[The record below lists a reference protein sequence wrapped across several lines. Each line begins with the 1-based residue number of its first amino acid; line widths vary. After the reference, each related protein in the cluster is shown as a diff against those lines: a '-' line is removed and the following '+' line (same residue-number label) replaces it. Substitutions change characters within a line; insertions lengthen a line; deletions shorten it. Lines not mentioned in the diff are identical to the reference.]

1 MSFRFLR
8 RNTTQLEG
16 KENEFESSSNSILLP
31 PLRDPLSDNRSW
43 STTTSNNNGTPTA
56 SGGGKGKLP
65 YSEPNSAQSTPSR
78 SLPKSVSATGCVK
91 PHRGSDFGVR
101 GGAGGSHPKVCRRVS
116 VVPSEILPVDVQHF
130 ELAEDPSFWMDHN
143 VQVLIRIRPISNS
156 EKVTQGNFRCLRQ
169 DSAHTLTWLGNPE
182 TRFTFDHVACETISQ
197 EKLFMVAGFPMVE
210 NCMSGYNS
218 CMFAYGQ
225 TGSGKTYTMMGEIHE
240 MDRYLNEDC
249 GMTPRIFEYLF
260 TRIREEEE
268 NRPEEN
274 LKYSCK
280 CSFLEIYNEQITDLL
295 EPSSTNLQ
303 LREDIRKGVY
313 VENLK
318 EYEVTT
324 VKDVVELL
332 LQGAENRKMAATNMN
347 SESSRSHSVFT
358 CVIESRWEMDS
369 TTHLRFG
376 RLNLV
381 DLAGSE
387 RQKSSGAEG
396 ERLKEAANIN
406 KSLST
411 LGLVIMT
418 LVELAHGKHRH
429 VPYRDSRLTFLLQDS
444 LGGNSKTTIIANI
457 SPSTCSANETLSTL
471 KFAQR
476 AKLIQNNAKVN
487 EDASGDVLA
496 LQRQIQQLKD
506 QLFVLNHQKP
516 SRDLS
521 LCMPDSEQSQL
532 GHVHETN
539 YSTPNKRI
547 SNFQNS
553 ISITKKKMKC
563 IETTLTGALRR
574 EKMAEAAVSRLE
586 AEIEHMNRLAHQR
599 EEDAQRTKMILR
611 FREEKIKKMGSL
623 ADGLVSANDFLK
635 EENAALYEEIQLL
648 QARIDRNPE
657 LTRFALEN
665 IRLLERLRMYEGFY
679 EGGERETLFTEISEL
694 RDQLMETLAGHY
706 QQQEIPSGAKNK
718 EHGNHSKRELEDC
731 KRNLDACLKINDSL
745 NREVDELQRDLN
757 KYLNHSE
764 DPFDSVADS
773 ISKEAETIKQIEQQ
787 SSVEIIS
794 ARTDLDDET
803 ASYAREDDE
812 VLGKHDLKMGS
823 TLALQLSETEN
834 DLMEARYLIEAME
847 SEQVGLIEELDILQK
862 ENSQYLELLRNGEF
876 EHTQTKLQHEN
887 PCEPSERDN
896 LIKNPSQLNRTL
908 ATEDNVAGS
917 VLQCKLERMNRD
929 LEEARLLIRRYQD
942 DQESKQHQENEFE
955 EIRQHVEVET
965 AKAILDLQ
973 DKHTTLQQELQERL
987 CLTTEENTRLRYIIS
1002 TREDE
1007 MKVLTEEWE
1016 KATLELTAFI
1026 ADGCRSLGDASD
1038 QVREIANSF
1047 PESKVWISEH
1057 VEMAAKSFLEKKKT
1071 IEQLRKSLED
1081 ALKMGLDMELK
1092 LSSLKGATLAIT
1104 DVQLLEKDEKDRET
1118 ILLRSQLSEKI
1129 HMIQDLE
1136 SALQVKE
1143 DEIIDA
1149 EKRAAAAFVV
1159 VKRLSVIPR
1168 AVCAE
1173 VAEKEDPDIKLH
1185 ISVEQDKSGISEIR
1199 AEENIQII
1207 EAIKEFEEGCSDT
1220 REMQFNFDSA
1230 RLVADEK
1237 INAATDFF
1245 VKLEEA
1251 QATMQEADTMLNTLL
1266 VANEN
1271 AKLMTDRWKQA
1282 GKRLKKERASLIEEV
1297 RRLTATVCLQQ
1308 GEYES
1313 LEGQFHSSLVEIT
1326 NSVSSLE
1333 IFVVEMQKDV
1343 EEKFKLVY
1351 SDICSLGKDLL
1362 DFACNSRSSLEDIWS
1377 DIMEKEFSLFVI
1389 YQCHIRGSLEKISS
1403 LNSEPLVLQPGEK
1416 GCNSISYN
1424 VQDIGSVEKTTCF
1437 GGPNGIKEADQGF
1450 EALCKVSNPGD
1461 TKDHR
1466 YSSGESDKFK
1476 EEELG
1481 LTQDKLTTEN
1491 DLLKQELARKDI
1503 LLKGFLFD
1511 LSLLQESTSN
1521 SKDIKD
1527 ESEQMFA
1534 TLTGIQEELAVKTT
1548 RLDIIL
1554 AQNKKLEEQLA
1565 ETEAALIMTNSK
1577 FEQVEEIQD
1586 DLMNQNSELKALVDD
1601 LFTTKDD
1608 VEGQLEEKKEII
1620 KNLEEEI
1627 LRMAFKV
1634 EEKILASI
1642 EDIEDELRAV
1652 SDERD
1657 NLREEV
1663 ISLNDKLEM
1672 ANALADENEA
1682 VAVEARQESE
1692 ASKLYAEQK
1701 EEEAKILERSV
1712 EELEYTINVMDQKV
1726 NEMSKEV
1733 ERHRLRDDLQQEV
1746 QDSLHNT
1753 WTIETSEQNMESE
1766 YSGDERQT
1774 EHQISRPLDD
1784 QILQHHEYRNQI
1796 RILEKKRAE
1805 QAKEIKE
1812 CRDYI
1817 SELVLH
1823 ADAQASL
1830 YHQKYNELESMVREV
1845 KRDSS
1850 ASTSVALPSEKT
1862 KKSSMRP
1869 RGSSSPFRCI
1879 QGLVHH
1885 VSAEKDQELSMAR
1898 LQIEELQAVT
1908 SKQQKE
1914 VCVLNARLAAAESMT
1929 HDVIRD
1935 LLAVKLDLTSYAN
1948 LIDQHE
1954 VQKLVEEAQQQ
1965 TKESIAKEQE
1975 IMNLRKQINDLLEER
1990 QSYVNEINQKEA
2002 DILSTQ
2008 LKVEQLRERDHMLKA
2023 QNKML
2028 KIDKNNLKR
2037 KVTEMDEMVK
2047 KQSELQNSQQRVQQ
2061 KMKGKEHGDDFN

>member
-8 RNTTQLEG
+8 RNTNQLEG
-16 KENEFESSSNSILLP
+16 NENDFESSSNSILLP
-31 PLRDPLSDNRSW
+31 PLRDPLSDNRSC
-43 STTTSNNNGTPTA
+43 STTTSNNNGTPRA
-56 SGGGKGKLP
+56 SGGGGGGGGKGKLP
-65 YSEPNSAQSTPSR
+65 YSEQNSAQSTPSR
-78 SLPKSVSATGCVK
+78 SLPKSVSVTGCVK
-91 PHRGSDFGVR
+91 PHRGGDVGAR
-101 GGAGGSHPKVCRRVS
+101 GGGGSHPK
-116 VVPSEILPVDVQHF
+116 
-130 ELAEDPSFWMDHN
+130 
-143 VQVLIRIRPISNS
+143 VLIRIRPISNA

-169 DSAHTLTWLGNPE
+169 NSAHTLTWLGNPE

-197 EKLFMVAGFPMVE
+197 EKLFLVAGPWWRT
-210 NCMSGYNS
+210 
-218 CMFAYGQ
+218 

-249 GMTPRIFEYLF
+249 GMTPRIFEHLF
-260 TRIREEEE
+260 MRIRDEEE
-268 NRPEEN
+268 NRREEN

-295 EPSSTNLQ
+295 EPSSTNLH

-313 VENLK
+313 VENLT
-318 EYEVTT
+318 EHEVTT

-332 LQGAENRKMAATNMN
+332 LQKMAATNMN

-411 LGLVIMT
+411 LGLMIMT
-418 LVELAHGKHRH
+418 LVDLAHGKHRH

-457 SPSTCSANETLSTL
+457 SPSTWFLPLSLRCISFQISVRHPTANSANETLSTL

-516 SRDLS
+516 LRDLS
-521 LCMPDSEQSQL
+521 LCMPDSEHFQL
-532 GHVHETN
+532 GDDVHETN

-547 SNFQNS
+547 PNFQNS

-611 FREEKIKKMGSL
+611 FREEKIKKMESL
-623 ADGLVSANDFLK
+623 ADGLVTADDFLK
-635 EENAALYEEIQLL
+635 EENAALYEE
-648 QARIDRNPE
+648 
-657 LTRFALEN
+657 
-665 IRLLERLRMYEGFY
+665 
-679 EGGERETLFTEISEL
+679 
-694 RDQLMETLAGHY
+694 LMETLAGHY
-706 QQQEIPSGAKNK
+706 QQQDISSGAKIK
-718 EHGNHSKRELEDC
+718 EHGSHSKRELEDC
-731 KRNLDACLKINDSL
+731 KRNLNACLKINDSL
-745 NREVDELQRDLN
+745 NRLCYKRRSPLALKHQRRL
-757 KYLNHSE
+757 KRW
-764 DPFDSVADS
+764 VADS
-773 ISKEAETIKQIEQQ
+773 ISKEAETIKQTEQQ
-787 SSVEIIS
+787 SSVEIVS
-794 ARTDLDDET
+794 ARTDLDET
-803 ASYAREDDE
+803 TSYAREDDE
-812 VLGKHDLKMGS
+812 VLRKHELKMDS

-834 DLMEARYLIEAME
+834 DLMEARYLIEVIE
-847 SEQVGLIEELDILQK
+847 SEQVRLIEELDVLQK
-862 ENSQYLELLRNGEF
+862 ENSEYLELLRNGEF
-876 EHTQTKLQHEN
+876 GHMQTKLQHEN
-887 PCEPSERDN
+887 PCEPSERDQ
-896 LIKNPSQLNRTL
+896 LIKNPAQLNRTL

-917 VLQCKLERMNRD
+917 VLQHKLNRVNRD

-942 DQESKQHQENEFE
+942 DQESKQHQEDEFE
-955 EIRQHVEVET
+955 ENRQQVEVET

-973 DKHTTLQQELQERL
+973 ENLTTLQQELQERL
-987 CLTTEENTRLRYIIS
+987 CLTTEENMRLRNSLS

-1026 ADGCRSLGDASD
+1026 TDGCRSLEDASD
-1038 QVREIANSF
+1038 QVRVIANSF
-1047 PESKVWISEH
+1047 PESEVWISEH
-1057 VEMAAKSFLEKKKT
+1057 VEMAAKSFLEKEKT
-1071 IEQLRKSLED
+1071 IEQLWKNLED

-1104 DVQLLEKDEKDRET
+1104 DVQELEKDEKDRET

-1136 SALQVKE
+1136 SALQVKQ

-1159 VKRLSVIPR
+1159 VKRLSDFPR
-1168 AVCAE
+1168 AECAE
-1173 VAEKEDPDIKLH
+1173 VAEKEDPELKLP
-1185 ISVEQDKSGISEIR
+1185 ISVEQDKNRLSEIR

-1207 EAIKEFEEGCSDT
+1207 AAIKESEEECSDT
-1220 REMQFNFDSA
+1220 REMHFNLGSA
-1230 RLVADEK
+1230 ILVADEK
-1237 INAATDFF
+1237 ISAATDFF

-1266 VANEN
+1266 EANEN

-1282 GKRLKKERASLIEEV
+1282 GKRLKKERASLNEEV
-1297 RRLTATVCLQQ
+1297 RRLTVTVCLQP

-1333 IFVVEMQKDV
+1333 NFVVEMQKDV

-1351 SDICSLGKDLL
+1351 SDISSLGKYLL
-1362 DFACNSRSSLEDIWS
+1362 DCVCNSRSSLEDIWS
-1377 DIMEKEFSLFVI
+1377 DIMEKGFSLFVM

-1403 LNSEPLVLQPGEK
+1403 LNTEAPILQPGEK

-1424 VQDIGSVEKTTCF
+1424 VQERGFVEKTACF
-1437 GGPNGIKEADQGF
+1437 NGPNGIKEADQSF
-1450 EALCKVSNPGD
+1450 EVLCDVSNPGD
-1461 TKDHR
+1461 TADLR
-1466 YSSGESDKFK
+1466 YSLGEVEKFK

-1481 LTQDKLTTEN
+1481 LTQDNLTTEN
-1491 DLLKQELARKDI
+1491 DLLKQEIARKDI
-1503 LLKGFLFD
+1503 LLKGLLFD

-1527 ESEQMFA
+1527 ETEQIFA

-1548 RLDIIL
+1548 QLDNIL

-1586 DLMNQNSELKALVDD
+1586 DLMNQNSELKSLVDD

-1608 VEGQLEEKKEII
+1608 VEGQLEDKKEII

-1682 VAVEARQESE
+1682 VAVEARQVSE

-1701 EEEAKILERSV
+1701 EEEVKILERSV

-1726 NEMSKEV
+1726 HEMGEEV
-1733 ERHRLRDDLQQEV
+1733 ERYQMRDDLQQEI
-1746 QDSLHNT
+1746 QDSLHRTLTVEN
-1753 WTIETSEQNMESE
+1753 SKQNMVSE
-1766 YSGDERQT
+1766 YSDDERQT
-1774 EHQISRPLDD
+1774 EHHISRHLDD
-1784 QILQHHEYRNQI
+1784 QTLQPQYRDQI

-1845 KRDSS
+1845 KKDSS

-1862 KKSSMRP
+1862 EKSSTRP

-1885 VSAEKDQELSMAR
+1885 VSIEKEQELSMAR
-1898 LQIEELQAVT
+1898 LQIEELQALS

-1914 VCVLNARLAAAESMT
+1914 VRVLNARLAASESMT

-1935 LLAVKLDLTSYAN
+1935 LLAVKLDLTNYAN

-1965 TKESIAKEQE
+1965 TEESIAKEQE

-2002 DILSTQ
+2002 DILSRQ

-2023 QNKML
+2023 QNEML
-2028 KIDKNNLKR
+2028 KMDKNNLKR
-2037 KVTEMDEMVK
+2037 KVTDLDEMVK
-2047 KQSELQNSQQRVQQ
+2047 KQFESQISQQRVQQ
-2061 KMKGKEHGDDFN
+2061 KMKGKENRFSSDGNTEFSKRVVHSDKLLSDVNNELNYYQKPSSRHQYDEERHRNRRQEREDDYN